1 MINSLKRVVLLL
13 SVLIIGC
20 KSTKTVSSSEEIKKP
35 LSAQKLI
42 KNHAKQQS
50 AFTTLQARIKVEY
63 TQGDQSQTHTITLR
77 MEKDKAIWINS
88 AFSVV
93 RAKITPEK
101 VGFYNKL
108 DNTYF
113 DGDFALISDFVGTD
127 LNFKNTQ
134 NLLLGEALFDLNDS
148 SYDSD
153 IHEKSYVLFPERQ
166 NALYEIFLLL
176 NPGHFKMDSQ
186 QVFQPV
192 EQRMLQVDYL
202 SYQEVEKQILPKD
215 IKIFSVEKGLETT
228 IAMEIK
234 SVSLNEELRFPFV
247 IPSGFDEIKIK

>member
-1 MINSLKRVVLLL
+1 MSDFN
-13 SVLIIGC
+13 
-20 KSTKTVSSSEEIKKP
+20 
-35 LSAQKLI
+35 
-42 KNHAKQQS
+42 
-50 AFTTLQARIKVEY
+50 TLQARIKVEY

-77 MEKDKAIWINS
+77 MEKDKSIWINS

-134 NLLLGEALFDLNDS
+134 NLLLGEALFDLS
-148 SYDSD
+148 STRYNSD
-153 IHEKSYVLFPERQ
+153 VHEKSYVLFPENQ
-166 NALYEIFLLL
+166 DTLYEIFLLL

-186 QVFQPV
+186 QVFQPA
-192 EQRMLQVDYL
+192 
-202 SYQEVEKQILPKD
+202 
-215 IKIFSVEKGLETT
+215 
-228 IAMEIK
+228 IA
-234 SVSLNEELRFPFV
+234 R
-247 IPSGFDEIKIK
+247 